1 MSVTHDSPSA
11 PCCGS
16 AAVPTPASQRG
27 GRPWRLWVYLGL
39 VTGLYL
45 SAVIWAGLGGG
56 DPLGVVLGKD
66 IEPAAEGHGVGVVL
80 VSLWLATAQML
91 IELMPWWLLGM
102 LIAGALVGLADRP
115 GVAKRLRSGGVGASA
130 TAAGAGAAVPICSC
144 GMAPM
149 VAGLVRGGAAVGPA
163 MAFIIA
169 APMINIP
176 ALLLTG
182 GALGGEYAAGR
193 IVATLAMALL
203 AAWLFGRWA
212 RRAGGAG
219 GLLKLDGDGVGGR
232 CGVSKGVLEC
242 GSTDVSSHSGVE
254 RESGSA
260 GEAAPSGAGGEGGVG
275 GIGRRAW
282 GLFLQM
288 NGYLLLA
295 VVMGGAIKVLVPA
308 AWIETLVG
316 GDGPLSVM
324 LAALAASV
332 LYMCTYTEVPTAVAL
347 AELGMGP
354 GATLSYLLAGP
365 GMSLPSLLLLSAV
378 LRLRALLAYAAMALL
393 CAVAAGLIFNIL
405 MA

>member
-1 MSVTHDSPSA
+1 MV
-11 PCCGS
+11 
-16 AAVPTPASQRG
+16 V
-27 GRPWRLWVYLGL
+27 
-39 VTGLYL
+39 GLYL
-45 SAVIWAGLGGG
+45 SAVVWAALGGG
-56 DPLGVVLGKD
+56 NPLGVVLGED
-66 IEPAAEGHGVGVVL
+66 IEPAMEGHEVWVVL

-91 IELMPWWLLGM
+91 TELMPWWLLGM
-102 LIAGALVGLADRP
+102 LIAGALIGLAGRP
-115 GVAKRLRSGGVGASA
+115 VVARRLRRGGVGASA

-149 VAGLVRGGAAVGPA
+149 VAGLVRAGAAVGPA

-193 IVATLAMALL
+193 IAATLAMAML

-212 RRAGGAG
+212 RRAGGAV
-219 GLLKLDGDGVGGR
+219 GLLKLEGGEAGNR
-232 CGVSKGVLEC
+232 CGVSEGVS
-242 GSTDVSSHSGVE
+242 GGGRTKDMSFTGVE
-254 RESGSA
+254 QESGRA
-260 GEAAPSGAGGEGGVG
+260 GEPAPSGGVVG
-275 GIGRRAW
+275 RAW

-288 NGYLLLA
+288 NSYLLLA

-316 GDGPLSVM
+316 GDGPLSVAM
-324 LAALAASV
+324 AALAASV
-332 LYMCTYTEVPTAVAL
+332 LYMCTYTEVPTAAAL
-347 AELGMGP
+347 VELGMGP

-378 LRLRALLAYAAMALL
+378 LRPRALLAYAALALL
-393 CAVAAGLIFNIL
+393 CAIAAGLIFNML
-405 MA
+405 MT